1 VTGKTIAAREHG
13 LEEIRKI
20 FLSGSADALRD
31 EIYHRALEGIYQ
43 AVTKEKSNYLK
54 YVRAGSV
61 TASTSANRLAG
72 LSAALKLIIDIGY
85 TRIKF
90 KTAISVLDHV
100 IEILP
105 VSEDEL
111 CEPLRGDYIKILRTL
126 FEYAPLAE
134 HLKVKQWRTYVDF
147 VLAVMSI
154 SVVDENSPSSF
165 ASNGDLAVSRNTN
178 PLSIRVS
185 QSSKK
190 GSASSHVTL
199 DDLLAAMRSLTAV
212 ENAPIPSRASA
223 IMEGILDCLSSATK
237 SHAFA
242 IEVFNNVALVLLGHD
257 VRLLRD
263 NFALLVPIA
272 RRLWSGKL
280 PGVREPLL
288 VTFCLCQSTIAAKP
302 TSPIALDGSV
312 RLQLMQTLYHEYHS
326 RTERDIL
333 LPDDITLQFTRPGD
347 STNVELRPQVVSA
360 NAVAQWMLVN
370 TLAALHRSL
379 LVDSVPNEAPPGPDI
394 DEHVS
399 KRRKTSTPLEE
410 LMQHATLSSGVR
422 RIAALQVLFA
432 LASQAEDVLLCGF
445 FADSLE
451 ALFKIL
457 AKEDQSSTFWVLL
470 IFSRLVGSALASEDT
485 FRSLWMRVLDAALR
499 ATATASTARA
509 GCLVVA
515 SVITSTHLSILCTGA
530 MLQGSLFATG
540 KIGPAKLTDAAIWMF
555 IAALQSGI
563 FMHDDTF
570 ENFSVR
576 VISWLGTSW
585 TLPPSADRSHNAH
598 MATHARPE
606 LLCVLLASLK
616 GIELRLQYLLNNP
629 NVTPLYQQEERAHSA
644 HKLATLMGAV
654 DFQPM
659 ADQVWSITAHT
670 VHLNARTRSRVEFA
684 ISEMLQNRLHDFTDS
699 WNTHIAAGKLGG
711 VSNDIL
717 SVAAGLCVVTR
728 VSTGRAT
735 QDIPASSA
743 TQRSVEDLWQ
753 SLQDFISE
761 RHPDRRQRASVV
773 AITVSRLA
781 DATDSDDF
789 FVARQMLPCSQSTL
803 NSLKKMSDAEDDEDD
818 EDGDQMDSFHTG
830 RSQNAPRKRD
840 SVLTRVVRYEATKH
854 ATFVETIASSVL
866 NISLLVEQGRSEG
879 HLETQAT
886 EVILDHMLRL
896 DSAELISAR
905 HAVYRFL
912 DTRPSFSRNQVL
924 RLLQSL
930 GDACLADSDF
940 ERCEAALSMCVK
952 AMTYLAQY
960 WVSDQ
965 DDELADRAYEMYE
978 WFVETGLRKG
988 VASSTTLLHLAHL
1001 LDAVAS
1007 LSPSYGDGALPST
1020 RTNLFLILK
1029 SASCLTRL
1037 QITSNLNR
1045 VFGNYVLT
1053 EHGAIFDDVV
1063 DSLPSD
1069 PDDLDGL
1076 STRFFVLS
1084 QLGATW
1090 HSVLKQATYS
1100 LFETA
1105 AHVTSIVDLQI
1116 SAVTRMCQSLSL
1128 KSPRQLFDLFASQ
1141 IFYTWLGIGSL
1152 GQIPHRVF
1160 SYDSLTDLLAA
1171 NEAEVVAQIALRASQ
1186 DHITNITSLL
1196 KTPWKVLL
1204 RRNFARA
1211 EAYCLASQITVP
1223 PKDRLAEKPE
1233 AAIREILGSVES
1245 GLCFH
1250 ETFAD
1255 IVATL
1260 IETLKDDTGI
1270 EKAFSQPGLEDAKR
1284 AFRAMSDTASTHTS
1298 QITAQ
1303 QPSFRSRY
1311 LLDEVE
1317 WLRTRLDIMDSAI
1330 WSSAILVRLYRH
1342 MLRLAHPAMGPL
1354 HAVGILRRIRIVI
1367 ALGSA
1372 HAVSGYP
1379 LELLLHN
1386 LRPYLTVF
1394 QSSGDAIMIYRYL
1407 LEHGQA
1413 HLQNRLSFLAGLS
1426 ISIFAALTTFISSS
1440 QDSTT
1445 QESHFRSTMSKA
1457 QDFRRWLN
1465 RYLDKMSP
1473 PPHDAAKF
1481 ELFKGIIAH
1490 AAAMTGSGSNSLSSH
1505 QGSVLLGLLNDQA
1518 SEDPLL
1524 QALDFDLS
1532 IEILSKNFESVGDA
1546 SDDILASGADAARL
1560 RPVLERIL
1568 RIAGIHE
1575 KLRTWIAQ
1583 SLGRG
1588 VSWQGPFTTSDGV
1601 DSSSPASKATESL
1614 DDVASYRSIVEF
1626 WERLL
1631 WKQDPK
1637 AAASAEQCLQT
1648 IASQLDQAQTA
1659 AILGS
1664 SRSATLLDELRF
1676 VGVSCPPMLGPLLG
1690 QQHLPSLKN
1699 WNSQPHEDWATD
1711 LLIAICAQA
1720 LDNPVLQVLQQFT
1733 FHEPHVAK
1741 EMLPYAVHLVLATE
1755 LDNKSATKQAL
1766 SSLFAE
1772 VFEKSSDDASE
1783 SARYVLK
1790 IVVYLRRCVMPNEK
1804 TIAQRSTW
1812 VDIDWAA
1819 ASRTAVHCQWWH
1831 TALLFIELQRA
1842 HAHLLTTRTSR
1853 RSTLPP
1859 ALEMEVIARIYQHV
1873 DDPDYF
1879 YAGHQ
1884 DVDVDSVVRRLGHES
1899 SGDKLLSFQS
1909 ALYDSYAR
1917 SGADEEHFA
1926 SATLAAAKALS
1937 TANMKGIS
1945 QSIRSVSNDNSLAHG
1960 QTRDDLSRS
1969 MLDWDVGPDDT
1980 GTVTQV
1986 AIQHLQVLSS
1996 AADKHSLVSTLDAGL
2011 GKIAARWSVQENIRQ
2026 DYEAKLIGLAVLTEA
2041 KDVLRASGQAAH
2053 NDILDG
2059 FSQVEAW
2066 GAKGNFETVSQF
2078 LNARE
2083 YILGC
2088 VSRSPQLRA
2097 AVSLTAPQVLLGE
2110 ARVVRQSLLL
2120 AQQHD
2125 SHQFSLARAT
2135 YFAKLSSAAERLGVT
2150 IDVSSQF
2157 DMAQTL
2163 WRQDERAAAVKIL
2176 QDLRAR
2182 KDLSTQDIPV
2192 ARSEILA
2199 ELGQQVSQARLEPA
2213 RDVIENYLVP
2223 ASEELRSDSSSAKAG
2238 HTYHV
2243 FAAFCDGQLQDQE
2256 NRDEYVRLTEIREA
2270 KAAEVHELER
2280 LQATDPSKQAQYKS
2294 ALKSARKWYELDNI
2308 EWERVRQSRENL
2320 VAQCLENYLQSMRV
2334 CDTYQ
2339 NDTLRV
2345 LTIWLEE
2352 ADNHRATEVVYNHI
2366 RSVPSWKFA
2375 GLMSQLLSRLQ
2386 DTEDAFQQ
2394 CLVDLT
2400 FRICSDHPHHSLY
2413 QLFAASKTR
2422 SARGDEAG
2430 KSRYDAVN
2438 KLAKLVQH
2446 KSPQRDLWAVIH
2458 NTNVAFVGVAQAKL
2472 DEKVV
2477 RQNSK
2482 LSLREV
2488 RGGEKLIADVAN
2500 ARIRI
2505 PAPTM
2510 RVSLRS
2516 DKDYTSVSTM
2526 VKLESTITVAGGIS
2540 APKIA
2545 TALISDGTRHKMLMK
2560 GGNDDLRQ
2568 DSIMEQV
2575 FEQVSNLLG
2584 EHPATRK
2591 RKVGIRT
2598 YRVVPLLSNAGIIE
2612 FVQNTMSLQDY
2623 LFPGHKRYFPNDY
2636 SSSRCRNFIDNV
2648 RDKSPKERVDAY
2660 RMAIQKF
2667 HPVMRFFFMENFPDP
2682 DDWFY
2687 KRLNYSRSMAAT
2699 SMLGHVLGIGDRH
2712 TQNILLDTMS
2722 GEVVHIDLGIA
2733 FEQGRILPIPETVP
2747 FRLTRDMVD
2756 GMGISG
2762 LEGVYRRCCNF
2773 TLEALRLEQE
2783 SIMTILDVLRYDPL
2797 YSWSVSP
2804 LRLAKMQ
2811 ENAQRAALLE
2821 TSHAAAGGHQDSV
2834 MTSSSAANG
2843 IRSAVGA
2850 AFAQPAPVRRVG
2862 EVNESGE
2869 AARALAVV
2877 AKKLGKGLSVEAM
2890 VNELIRQATDEKNL
2904 ALLFSGWAAYA

>member
-1 VTGKTIAAREHG
+1 MSR
-13 LEEIRKI
+13 
-20 FLSGSADALRD
+20 SADALRD
-31 EIYHRALEGIYQ
+31 DIYHRALEGIYQ

-54 YVRAGSV
+54 YVRSGSV
-61 TASTSANRLAG
+61 SASTSANRLGG
-72 LSAALKLIIDIGY
+72 LSAALKLIVDIGY

-100 IEILP
+100 VEILP

-126 FEYAPLAE
+126 FQHAPLAE

-147 VLAVMSI
+147 MLAVMSI
-154 SVVDENSPSSF
+154 SVVDENSSSSF
-165 ASNGDLAVSRNTN
+165 ASNKDLTGSRNTN

-212 ENAPIPSRASA
+212 QNAPIPSRASA

-242 IEVFNNVALVLLGHD
+242 IETFNNVALVLLGHD

-263 NFALLVPIA
+263 NFALIIPIA
-272 RRLWSGKL
+272 RRLWTGKL

-288 VTFCLCQSTIAAKP
+288 VTFCLCQSIIAAKP
-302 TSPIALDGSV
+302 TSPIALDGSS
-312 RLQLMQTLYHEYHS
+312 RLQLMQTLYHEYQS

-333 LPDDITLQFTRPGD
+333 TPDDITLQFTGRGD
-347 STNVELRPQVVSA
+347 SIRLAFIPQVIST

-394 DEHVS
+394 GEHVS

-422 RIAALQVLFA
+422 QIAALQVLFA
-432 LASQAEDVLLCGF
+432 LAGRAEDILLCGF
-445 FADSLE
+445 FADGLE

-457 AKEDQSSTFWVLL
+457 AKEDPSSTTWVLL
-470 IFSRLVGSALASEDT
+470 IFSRFAGSALASEDT
-485 FRSLWMRVLDAALR
+485 FRSLWMCVLDAALR
-499 ATATASTARA
+499 ATATALTARA

-515 SVITSTHLSILCTGA
+515 SVITSPHLSIMCTGT

-563 FMHDDTF
+563 FLHDDAF

-576 VISWLGTSW
+576 VIGWLGTSW
-585 TLPPSADRSHNAH
+585 TLPASADRSHNAH

-606 LLCVLLASLK
+606 LLCILLASLK
-616 GIELRLQYLLNNP
+616 RIELQLQYLLNSP
-629 NVTPLYQQEERAHSA
+629 NVTPLYQLEERAHSA
-644 HKLATLMGAV
+644 QKLATLMGAI
-654 DFQPM
+654 DFQLST
-659 ADQVWSITAHT
+659 DQPWSVTAHAI
-670 VHLNARTRSRVEFA
+670 HLNARTRSRIEFS

-699 WNTHIAAGKLGG
+699 WNTHNAAGKLGG
-711 VSNDIL
+711 ISNDML
-717 SVAAGLCVVTR
+717 GVTACLCVVTR
-728 VSTGRAT
+728 VSTGRMT
-735 QDIPASSA
+735 QDIPASSP
-743 TQRSVEDLWQ
+743 TQGPVEDLWQ
-753 SLQDFISE
+753 SLQGFISE
-761 RHPDRRQRASVV
+761 RHPERRQRASVLAV
-773 AITVSRLA
+773 TVSRLG
-781 DATDSDDF
+781 DATVSDDF

-803 NSLKKMSDAEDDEDD
+803 DTLKKISDAEDDDD
-818 EDGDQMDSFHTG
+818 DDDDQMDSFDTG
-830 RSQNAPRKRD
+830 RSQSAHNKRD

-866 NISLLVEQGRSEG
+866 NIALLIEQGRSEG
-879 HLETQAT
+879 HLESQAT
-886 EVILDHMLRL
+886 EVILNHMLRL

-924 RLLQSL
+924 RLLQFL
-930 GDACLADSDF
+930 GNACLADSEF
-940 ERCEAALSMCVK
+940 ERCEAALILCAK

-965 DDELADRAYEMYE
+965 DDELGDRAYEMYE

-1007 LSPSYGDGALPST
+1007 LSPSYGEGALPST

-1029 SASCLTRL
+1029 DASCLTRL

-1045 VFGNYVLT
+1045 VFGNYVLS

-1063 DSLPSD
+1063 ESLPSD

-1105 AHVTSIVDLQI
+1105 VHVPSIVDLQI

-1152 GQIPHRVF
+1152 GQVPYRVF
-1160 SYDSLTDLLAA
+1160 SYDSLTDLLVS

-1186 DHITNITSLL
+1186 EHTSDIANVL
-1196 KTPWKVLL
+1196 KTSWKVLL
-1204 RRNFARA
+1204 RRNFAKA

-1223 PKDRLAEKPE
+1223 PKDRISEKPE
-1233 AAIREILGSVES
+1233 AAIRAVLGSVES

-1255 IVATL
+1255 VVATL

-1284 AFRAMSDTASTHTS
+1284 AFRAMSDTASTHTT

-1311 LLDEVE
+1311 LLDEVQ
-1317 WLRTRLDIMDSAI
+1317 WLRTRIDIMDSDI
-1330 WSSAILVRLYRH
+1330 WSPAILVRLYRH

-1367 ALGSA
+1367 ALGGA
-1372 HAVSGYP
+1372 HAISGYP

-1394 QSSGDAIMIYRYL
+1394 QSSEDAIVIYRYL

-1413 HLQNRLSFLAGLS
+1413 HLQHRLSFLAGLS

-1445 QESHFRSTMSKA
+1445 QESHFLSTMSKA

-1473 PPHDAAKF
+1473 PPRDAAKF
-1481 ELFKGIIAH
+1481 DLFKGIIDH

-1518 SEDPLL
+1518 SEDPLF
-1524 QALDFDLS
+1524 QSLDFDLS
-1532 IEILSKNFESVGDA
+1532 IEILSKNFEPAGDP

-1568 RIAGIHE
+1568 RIAGVNE
-1575 KLRTWIAQ
+1575 GLRTWAAQ
-1583 SLGRG
+1583 SIGRG
-1588 VSWQGPFTTSDGV
+1588 VSWQGPFTRPGSI
-1601 DSSSPASKATESL
+1601 DSSGLGGKAPEAL
-1614 DDVASYRSIVEF
+1614 DDVASYQSIVEF

-1631 WKQDPK
+1631 WKQDSN
-1637 AAASAEQCLQT
+1637 AAASAEQCLQA
-1648 IASQLDQAQTA
+1648 IASQLDQAQAA

-1676 VGVSCPPMLGPLLG
+1676 IGVSCPPMREPLLG
-1690 QQHLPSLKN
+1690 HEQLPSLKD
-1699 WNSQPHEDWATD
+1699 WSSQSHEDWATD

-1720 LDNPVLQVLQQFT
+1720 LENPVLQVLQQFA

-1741 EMLPYAVHLVLATE
+1741 EMLPYAVHLVLTTE
-1755 LDNKSATKQAL
+1755 LDNKPATRQAL

-1772 VFEKSSDDASE
+1772 VFDKSSDAASE

-1790 IVVYLRRCVMPNEK
+1790 IVVYLRRCAMPNEK
-1804 TIAQRSTW
+1804 TITQRSTW
-1812 VDIDWAA
+1812 LDIDWTA
-1819 ASRTAVHCQWWH
+1819 ASRTAVYCQWWH
-1831 TALLFIELQRA
+1831 TALLLIELQQA
-1842 HAHLLTTRTSR
+1842 HAHLTTTRTSR

-1859 ALEMEVIARIYQHV
+1859 GLEAEVIARIYQHV

-1899 SGDKLLSFQS
+1899 SGNKLLLFQS

-1917 SGADEEHFA
+1917 SGADEENFA

-1945 QSIRSVSNDNSLAHG
+1945 QSVRSVSNDNSLAHD

-1969 MLDWDVGPDDT
+1969 MLDWDIGPEDT
-1980 GTVTQV
+1980 GAVTQV
-1986 AIQHLQVLSS
+1986 AVQHLQVLSS
-1996 AADKHSLVSTLDAGL
+1996 AADKHSLISTLDEGL
-2011 GKIAARWSVQENIRQ
+2011 GKIAARWLVQEDIRQ
-2026 DYEAKLIGLAVLTEA
+2026 DYEAKLTGLAVLTEA

-2053 NDILDG
+2053 SDILNG
-2059 FSQVEAW
+2059 FSQVETW

-2097 AVSLTAPQVLLGE
+2097 AVNLTAPQTLLGE

-2135 YFAKLSSAAERLGVT
+2135 YFSKLSSAGERLGVS
-2150 IDVSSQF
+2150 ISVSSQF

-2176 QDLRAR
+2176 QDLQVR

-2192 ARSEILA
+2192 TRSEILA

-2223 ASEELRSDSSSAKAG
+2223 ASEELRSDSGNAKAG

-2256 NRDEYVRLTEIREA
+2256 NRDEYIRLTEIRDA
-2270 KAAEVHELER
+2270 KAAEVSELER
-2280 LQATDPSKQAQYKS
+2280 LQAADPSKQAQYKS
-2294 ALKSARKWYELDNI
+2294 ALKSARRWYELDNI

-2320 VAQCLENYLQSMRV
+2320 VAQCLGNYLQSMRV

-2352 ADNHRATEVVYNHI
+2352 ADNPGATEVVYNHI

-2386 DTEDAFQQ
+2386 DIEDAFQQ
-2394 CLVDLT
+2394 CLIDLT
-2400 FRICSDHPHHSLY
+2400 FRICSDHPYHSLY

-2446 KSPQRDLWAVIH
+2446 KSPVRDTWAVIH

-2500 ARIRI
+2500 ARIRT

-2510 RVSLRS
+2510 RVSIRR
-2516 DKDYTSVSTM
+2516 DKDYSSVSTM

-2591 RKVGIRT
+2591 RRLGIRT

-2623 LFPGHKRYFPNDY
+2623 LFPAHKRYFPGDH
-2636 SSSRCRNFIDNV
+2636 SSGRCRSYIDNA
-2648 RDKSPKERVDAY
+2648 RDKSPKERVEAY

-2747 FRLTRDMVD
+2747 FRLTRDMID

-2821 TSHAAAGGHQDSV
+2821 TSHAAGGHQDSV
-2834 MTSSSAANG
+2834 MTTSSAANG
-2843 IRSAVGA
+2843 TRSAAAA
-2850 AFAQPAPVRRVG
+2850 AFAQPAPIKRVG

-2877 AKKLGKGLSVEAM
+2877 AKKLGRGLSVEAM